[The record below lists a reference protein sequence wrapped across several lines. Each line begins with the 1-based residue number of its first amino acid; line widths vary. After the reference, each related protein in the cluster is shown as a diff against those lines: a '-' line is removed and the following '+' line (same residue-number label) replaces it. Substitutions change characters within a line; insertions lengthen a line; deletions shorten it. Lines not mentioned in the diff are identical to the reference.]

1 MNTADTT
8 ENTEKKTSALPAKKS
23 LRFRDTSAA
32 CGHSSGYQRFRA
44 PVRRKT
50 VGVDR

>member
-23 LRFRDTSAA
+23 PIPRHISCMWSFIRISTVSGACSAED
-32 CGHSSGYQRFRA
+32 C
-44 PVRRKT
+44 
-50 VGVDR
+50 